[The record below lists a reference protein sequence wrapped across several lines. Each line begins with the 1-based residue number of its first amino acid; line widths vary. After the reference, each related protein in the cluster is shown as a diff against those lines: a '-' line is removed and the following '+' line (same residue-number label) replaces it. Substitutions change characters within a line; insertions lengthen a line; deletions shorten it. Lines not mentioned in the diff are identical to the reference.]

1 MTTVAEYHRDVKARL
16 IADPLIRRFDI
27 RRERQTRT
35 DHYPHLSDAPHHIHD
50 GQQDNVLPGAPTKIA
65 QVLDEIA
72 EHLSQ

>member
-1 MTTVAEYHRDVKARL
+1 
-16 IADPLIRRFDI
+16 LIRRWDNAP
-27 RRERQTRT
+27 
-35 DHYPHLSDAPHHIHD
+35 HYPHLSNAPHHIHD